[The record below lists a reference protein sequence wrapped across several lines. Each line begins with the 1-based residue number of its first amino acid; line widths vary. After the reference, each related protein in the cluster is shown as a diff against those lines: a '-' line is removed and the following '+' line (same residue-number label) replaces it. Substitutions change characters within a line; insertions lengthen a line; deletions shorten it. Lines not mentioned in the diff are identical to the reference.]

1 MSKRKRKVFDIK
13 EKAHII
19 WRLESGETNNGIA
32 KEYAVSH
39 STISTIWKDKER
51 IKKTFEENN
60 LKIKRARTTEHN
72 DIDQALLKWFKH
84 QRSNNIPIS
93 GPILQEKT
101 NDFARQLGKENF
113 KCSSSWVQRFRLR
126 HSIVSGKIS
135 GEAADV
141 PIGTKEEWLSQK
153 WPILCQGYKPEDIFN
168 ADELGLFYNMTPDKT
183 LKFKGD
189 KCTGGKLSKR
199 RITVM
204 AAANM
209 TGSYYENNNK
219 SWMTSKIFEK
229 WLRNWDSQLQLQKR
243 KILLVVDNCPAHCL
257 VENLEYIKVVFLPP
271 NITSVLQPL
280 DQGVIKSL
288 KMHYRKLL
296 VINLLQRI
304 EKKEEEKFTILD
316 AIFMISQAW
325 QNVTQRTIA
334 NCFKHAGFIDPSV
347 CTLID
352 KDEISPASEKDNVSL
367 LQLGQ
372 ALTPPLTALD
382 VEEFLQVDNNIA
394 VCSSLSDQEI
404 LEEIKNL
411 DTVIE
416 DHDELENE
424 EGNFVIPTISGA
436 LSAITVL
443 QKFVLGKEEYCLSNN
458 NESLNKMSQQIQQ
471 YDAQFHSFYIFND

>member
-1 MSKRKRKVFDIK
+1 MSKRKRKVFDIE

-93 GPILQEKT
+93 GPILQEKA

-168 ADELGLFYNMTPDKT
+168 AGELGLFYNMTPDKT

-189 KCTGGKLSKR
+189 NCTGVKLSKT

-271 NITSVLQPL
+271 NVTSVLQPL
-280 DQGVIKSL
+280 DNYYS
-288 KMHYRKLL
+288 
-296 VINLLQRI
+296 
-304 EKKEEEKFTILD
+304 
-316 AIFMISQAW
+316 
-325 QNVTQRTIA
+325 
-334 NCFKHAGFIDPSV
+334 HAGFIDPSV
-347 CTLID
+347 CTLIE

-367 LQLGQ
+367 LLLGQ

-404 LEEIKNL
+404 LEEIKNQ

-416 DHDELENE
+416 DYDELENE
-424 EGNFVIPTISGA
+424 EENFVIPTISGA

-458 NESLNKMSQQIQQ
+458 NELLNKMSQQIQQ
-471 YDAQFHSFYIFND
+471 YYAQFHFLVPKDGKTLRKRVLVLTGHAAENKLKAKGLW